1 MANAISAE
9 AASSGQSLA
18 AAHREL
24 LTNPALQFHFAEIK
38 PPPPPPAWLKALGE
52 FLQAIGP
59 FMSYVFWIGVAI
71 MAAGVVYFIARE
83 ILRRLPGAAG
93 ARSATT
99 TAAPAAEFRPTKARA
114 QALLEEADRLAREGR
129 YDEAVRVLLHRSIN
143 DIEDAFPALVAP
155 SLTAR
160 EIGGLEQLSARGR
173 DVFVHIARS
182 VEKSLFGGQSIEAR
196 EFSECRRVYADFV
209 FGAAPE

>member
-1 MANAISAE
+1 MASAISAG
-9 AASSGQSLA
+9 AVSNGQGLE

-24 LTNPALQFHFAEIK
+24 LANQTLQFRFAEIK
-38 PPPPPPAWLKALGE
+38 PPPPPPEWLKELGE

-59 FMSYVFWIGVAI
+59 AMSYVFWIGVVLIAAAI
-71 MAAGVVYFIARE
+71 LYFIGRE
-83 ILRRLPGAAG
+83 ILRRMPSGQT
-93 ARSATT
+93 ART
-99 TAAPAAEFRPTKARA
+99 TAAPAKPEFRPTKERA

-129 YDEAVRVLLHRSIN
+129 YEEAVRVLLHRSIN

-173 DVFVHIARS
+173 EVFARIARA
-182 VEKSLFGGQSIEAR
+182 VEKSLFGGRSLDAG
-196 EFSECRRVYADFV
+196 EFAECRRVYVEFV
-209 FGAAPE
+209 FGAPAS